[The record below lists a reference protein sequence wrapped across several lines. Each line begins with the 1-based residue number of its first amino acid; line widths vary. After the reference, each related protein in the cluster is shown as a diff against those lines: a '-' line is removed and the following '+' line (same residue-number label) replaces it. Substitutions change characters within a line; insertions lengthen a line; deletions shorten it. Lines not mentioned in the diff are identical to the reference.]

1 MYGILFDMRRQNESV
16 PQGVL
21 FDMDGTL
28 IQTTQTSE
36 QTWQAAFTQLLPLHQ
51 RDPQVLSQIMRDVYA
66 SYKKEIAGDSEK
78 QVWDRLHPFEVRTE
92 MVKQVLARA
101 GKSSVPLAT
110 SIVQC
115 YEMLR
120 DRHRSLT
127 PFALETLEQ
136 LRQRNIRLALL
147 TNGNATYQ
155 RRKLEQHHLAPYFDC
170 ILIEEEFGVGK
181 ADVRIYQAALEQLY
195 LRANETWMIGDNLSF
210 DIATPQQLG
219 IFTLWFDP
227 QKKGLPVHRN
237 ISPDCTLHTLLD
249 LFREMNTLEGK
260 ESS

>member
-1 MYGILFDMRRQNESV
+1 MRRQHESV

-28 IQTTQTSE
+28 IQTMQTSE

-51 RDPQVLSQIMRDVYA
+51 LDPTILGQIMRDVYA

-78 QVWDRLHPFEVRTE
+78 QRWDRLHPFEVRTE
-92 MVKQVLARA
+92 IVKQVLARA
-101 GKSSVPLAT
+101 GKGSVPLAT
-110 SIVQC
+110 SIVQS
-115 YEMLR
+115 YEALR
-120 DRHRSLT
+120 DSHRSLT
-127 PFALETLEQ
+127 PFALETLGQ

-155 RRKLEQHHLAPYFDC
+155 HRKLEQHHLVPYFNC
-170 ILIEEEFGVGK
+170 LLIEEEFGVGK
-181 ADVRIYQAALEQLY
+181 SDVRIYQAALEQLH
-195 LRANETWMIGDNLSF
+195 LHADETWMIGDNLSF

-227 QKKGLPVHRN
+227 QKKGLPVHEN
-237 ISPDCTLHTLLD
+237 ISPDRTLHTLPDVL
-249 LFREMNTLEGK
+249 REINALESKG
-260 ESS
+260 SS